1 MPDDTFQSLLGI
13 YRQGYRDNSN
23 GFHPQVVAGKIA
35 SALDQMAQLA
45 AAADVLEAKAAAGV
59 YATAGSFLRDADGLS
74 ALLGAQRDLI
84 AGLCQTAKAE
94 DTQKIT
100 SAGLLYQPNLKAAAT
115 VQEQVDATLLSQL
128 DQLQAKIGK
137 AFKETAAALPVGPD
151 GPPPIPP
158 PLPGFEQRMKEFF
171 LRAWP
176 EEATGLGGEE
186 GLARMIQAGIG
197 KAKSYQ
203 LAAEDEIGRFLLA
216 SVVLGPDFDRQ
227 SWAQAILNDSALSSM
242 DKIDRVQDAAIN
254 RLASP

>member
-23 GFHPQVVAGKIA
+23 GFHPQEVAGKIA
-35 SALDQMAQLA
+35 SALDQLAQLA
-45 AAADVLEAKAAAGV
+45 AAADTLEAKAAAGV

-74 ALLGAQRDLI
+74 SLLGAQRDLI
-84 AGLCQTAKAE
+84 AGLCQTAKAA
-94 DTQKIT
+94 DTQKIA

-115 VQEQVDATLLSQL
+115 VQEQVDATLLAQL

-137 AFKETAAALPVGPD
+137 AFREAAAALPVGPD

-158 PLPGFEQRMKEFF
+158 PPPSFEQRMKEFF

-176 EEATGLGGEE
+176 EEATGLGGED
-186 GLARMIQAGIG
+186 GLARVIQAGIG

-203 LAAEDEIGRFLLA
+203 LTAEDEIGRFLLA

-227 SWAQAILNDSALSSM
+227 AWAQAILTDSALSGM